1 MRIFKRKRLYFW
13 LLASG
18 FWLLASCSQKKNTFT
33 SRTFHNL
40 TAHYNGLYW
49 ANVNLEE
56 AIVNIEKG
64 HKDDYSKLLPVF
76 KYADEKAAKAN
87 YPQLDKAIEKTN
99 KMIQYHSMLINGR
112 EYCRWIDDNYMTMGM
127 SHFYKRDYYAALL
140 VFDYVVKMF
149 SDNPT
154 KYDAFLW
161 IVRTNNQMNS
171 VIKTGPILDV
181 LKHDS
186 KLPKRLRGDYFSV
199 LSDYYIRTEE
209 YKKAVD
215 ALKKTI
221 PFTKK
226 KNVRARYIYI
236 LAQLYEQEGNLEKA
250 SQFYSSCATLH
261 PSYEME
267 FNARLSKARTFQV
280 ENGEGTKDLKK
291 ELTKMLKD
299 EKNKD
304 FRDQVYYALGDIS
317 AREND
322 IPAAINLFKSS
333 ARSSVGNVQQKALS
347 FLRIADIY
355 FDQRSYKLSGSY
367 YDSTMAFL
375 SKDYK
380 NYEQVK
386 NKKESLASLIKNIN
400 IIDREDSLLN
410 IARMDTASISKLIA
424 GIISKVT
431 TDEAKKKEELE
442 QKKNQPKSASIPD
455 NLSGL
460 PNAGS
465 WYFYNQATMSSGFAD
480 FFRKWGNRQL
490 EDNWRRSSKQQ
501 VMAEQQEA
509 DTPPSSLTDTSGGS
523 KKTPPAQ
530 TEEYYLKNIPFSDE
544 QKTKANEKILEAYY
558 NLGSIYK
565 EDLDDDQKAEETF
578 EALLKHYPDS
588 KYTLNLYYQLYRLY
602 LADKEQGK
610 ANFYKDKI
618 LNEYPD
624 SEYAKIIKNPDYQR
638 QMMASQN
645 EIEIFY
651 TETYSAYRSGK
662 YDNVLAMVDK
672 ADSFYSKSELMPKFA
687 LLRAFSIGKT
697 KSMSDY
703 ENALQGVIAKYPKD
717 PAKTKARELL
727 DHLKEMQKAPVDS
740 AVLKKDTAVYKSP
753 YTFKDSAEH
762 QCMII
767 ISSKKVNVNDFQI
780 KVSNFNSEYYRLAGL
795 SVSNLLMDLDH
806 QLFIVK
812 SFPLSGKAKD
822 YYDFINQDS
831 VVFKGV
837 SPQDYQIFPISTDN
851 FSIFYKDKN
860 DKKIDEYRNFFLDN
874 YFRKKEK

>member
-1 MRIFKRKRLYFW
+1 MKFHQKIIYFCV
-13 LLASG
+13 LPFALC
-18 FWLLASCSQKKNTFT
+18 LVISCSQKKNTFT

-40 TAHYNGLYW
+40 TAHYNGLFW
-49 ANVNLEE
+49 ANVNLDE
-56 AIVNIEKG
+56 AIANIEKG
-64 HKDDYSKLLPVF
+64 QKDDYNKLLPVF
-76 KYADEKAAKAN
+76 KYADEKVAKAN
-87 YPQLDKAIEKTN
+87 YAQLDKAIEKTN
-99 KMIQYHSMLINGR
+99 KMIQYHSMLIKGH
-112 EYCRWIDDNYMTMGM
+112 EYCRWIDDNYMTMGRA
-127 SHFYKRDYYAALL
+127 HFYKRDYYAALL

-149 SDNPT
+149 SENPI

-186 KLPKRLRGDYFSV
+186 KLPKRLKGEYFSV

-209 YKKAVD
+209 FKKAAD
-215 ALKKTI
+215 ALSKAI
-221 PFTKK
+221 PLEKK

-236 LAQLYEQEGNLEKA
+236 LAQLYEQEGNLKKA
-250 SQFYSSCATLH
+250 SDNYGTCANLH
-261 PSYEME
+261 PLYEME
-267 FNARLSKARTFQV
+267 FNARLSKARTFQID
-280 ENGEGTKDLKK
+280 NGEDTKDLKK

-304 FRDQVYYALGDIS
+304 YRDQIYYALGDIS

-322 IPAAINLFKSS
+322 IPVAIKLFKSS

-347 FLRIADIY
+347 YLRIADIY
-355 FDQRSYKLSGSY
+355 FDQRSYKLAGAY
-367 YDSTMAFL
+367 YDSTTTFI

-380 NYEQVK
+380 NYEQIK

-400 IIDREDSLLN
+400 IIDREDSLLR
-410 IARMDTASISKLIA
+410 IAKMDTANISKLID
-424 GIISKVT
+424 GIIAKVID
-431 TDEAKKKEELE
+431 DEKKKKEELE
-442 QKKNQPKSASIPD
+442 LKKNQAASSS
-455 NLSGL
+455 SG
-460 PNAGS
+460 NAPGFSPATGS

-480 FFRKWGNRQL
+480 FFKKWGNRQL

-501 VMAEQQEA
+501 FMADQQEV
-509 DTPPSSLTDTSGGS
+509 DTVHVDTSGGA
-523 KKTPPAQ
+523 KKIPPNQ
-530 TEEYYLKNIPFSDE
+530 THDYYKRNIPFTEE
-544 QKTKANEKILEAYY
+544 QQTKANLKILEAYY

-578 EALLKHYPDS
+578 EDLLKHYPQS

-624 SEYAKIIKNPDYQR
+624 SEYAKIIKNPDYQKA
-638 QMMASQN
+638 MMASQN

-651 TETYSAYRSGK
+651 TQTYSAYNEGK
-662 YDNVLAMVDK
+662 YGAVLAMVGK
-672 ADSFYSKSELMPKFA
+672 ADSFYNSSELMPKFA

-697 KSMSDY
+697 KGMNDY

-717 PAKTKARELL
+717 AAKAKAQELL
-727 DHLKEMQKAPVDS
+727 DYIKQMKKAPVDS
-740 AVLKKDTAVYKSP
+740 AALKKDTAVYRSP

-767 ISSKKVNVNDFQI
+767 ISAKKVNTNDFQV
-780 KVSNFNSEYYRLAGL
+780 KVSNFNGEYYRLAEL
-795 SVSNLLMDLDH
+795 TVSNVLLDMDR
-806 QLFIVK
+806 QIFMVK
-812 SFPLSGKAKD
+812 IFPTSGKAKD

-831 VVFKGV
+831 VVFKGI
-837 SPQDYQIFPISTDN
+837 SPEDYQIFPISTDN
-851 FSIFYKDKN
+851 FSIFYKS
-860 DKKIDEYRNFFLDN
+860 KKVEEYRNFFLDN
-874 YFRKKEK
+874 YFRKKE